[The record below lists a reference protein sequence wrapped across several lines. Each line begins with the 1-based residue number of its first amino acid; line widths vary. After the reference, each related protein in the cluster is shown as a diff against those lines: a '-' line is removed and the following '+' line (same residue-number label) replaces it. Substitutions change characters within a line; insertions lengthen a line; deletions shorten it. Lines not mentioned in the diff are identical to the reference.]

1 MAPFSGYVM
10 LTENNNEVKLVNMSE
25 MITGT
30 EIIISN
36 VQPLDSINL
45 PSDAY
50 YFRKKVFIY

>member
-10 LTENNNEVKLVNMSE
+10 LTENNNEVKLANMSE

-30 EIIISN
+30 EVIISN
-36 VQPLDSINL
+36 VQPLDGINL